1 MSPRRRKDPAD
12 AWMPPRV
19 YRGKSAYEYHPPDG
33 GAIRLCRLTATPA
46 EVLRAHELV
55 VATTPAE
62 YTLAWL
68 VKQYEASPQYARLAR
83 PRRSTTRRQRSARWP

>member
-33 GAIRLCRLTATPA
+33 DHGCRRRPAIQRAPDREHGAALQRGAHQVT
-46 EVLRAHELV
+46 ESLRV
-55 VATTPAE
+55 
-62 YTLAWL
+62 
-68 VKQYEASPQYARLAR
+68 
-83 PRRSTTRRQRSARWP
+83 SACV